1 VDVSVICTRQA
12 YFSSDFYNL
21 IIYFFRFITCHW
33 LVNFQVYY
41 LPLIGYVSGLFL
53 AIDWLFFR
61 FITCHWFVIFQVY
74 YLPLIGYFS
83 GLLLAIGWL
92 FFRFIT
98 CHWLVIFQVYYLPL
112 IGYFSGLLLA
122 VSSVLQSVYTTNY
135 IHHISI
141 GQKYF
146 CEGANHHCSWTFSKL
161 YYSFVTMLLK
171 RLSWSWLYGS
181 WIYKYLCNLPITT
194 KVSEDE
200 SSSWRDVLDTTLCDK
215 FVSDLIQISGFLP
228 PPIKLTA
235 TI

>member
-1 VDVSVICTRQA
+1 MDVSVICTWQA
-12 YFSSDFYNL
+12 YFSSDFDNL

-33 LVNFQVYY
+33 L
-41 LPLIGYVSGLFL
+41 
-53 AIDWLFFR
+53 
-61 FITCHWFVIFQVY
+61 VIFQVY

-92 FFRFIT
+92 F
-98 CHWLVIFQVYYLPL
+98 LQVYYLQL

-181 WIYKYLCNLPITT
+181 WIYKYLCNLCLSPLRLV
-194 KVSEDE
+194 KMNPAHGEMYS
-200 SSSWRDVLDTTLCDK
+200 
-215 FVSDLIQISGFLP
+215 IQHYVISLSVTWYRSVVFFLHQ
-228 PPIKLTA
+228 
-235 TI
+235 

>member
-1 VDVSVICTRQA
+1 
-12 YFSSDFYNL
+12 L
-21 IIYFFRFITCHW
+21 
-33 LVNFQVYY
+33 
-41 LPLIGYVSGLFL
+41 
-53 AIDWLFFR
+53 
-61 FITCHWFVIFQVY
+61 VIFQVY

-92 FFRFIT
+92 F
-98 CHWLVIFQVYYLPL
+98 LQVYYLPL

-171 RLSWSWLYGS
+171 RPSWSWLYGS

>member
-1 VDVSVICTRQA
+1 
-12 YFSSDFYNL
+12 L
-21 IIYFFRFITCHW
+21 
-33 LVNFQVYY
+33 
-41 LPLIGYVSGLFL
+41 
-53 AIDWLFFR
+53 
-61 FITCHWFVIFQVY
+61 VIFQVY

-92 FFRFIT
+92 F
-98 CHWLVIFQVYYLPL
+98 LQVYYLPLIGYFSGLLLAIGWLFLQVYYLQL

-171 RLSWSWLYGS
+171 RLSWS
-181 WIYKYLCNLPITT
+181 
-194 KVSEDE
+194 
-200 SSSWRDVLDTTLCDK
+200 
-215 FVSDLIQISGFLP
+215 
-228 PPIKLTA
+228 
-235 TI
+235 